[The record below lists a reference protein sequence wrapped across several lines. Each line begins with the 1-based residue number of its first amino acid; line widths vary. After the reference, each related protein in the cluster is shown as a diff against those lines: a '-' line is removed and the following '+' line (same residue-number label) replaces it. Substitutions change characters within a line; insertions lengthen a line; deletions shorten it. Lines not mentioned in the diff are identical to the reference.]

1 MFGKKNN
8 GESSK
13 EECPTCG
20 HIFSRTESR
29 YGGRCTGCHDKKIL
43 EEAKRQGNVDF
54 NTEVTDEEA
63 LREIKNIAERLDEGE
78 KVLEVAKQS
87 RIKPGGAIIAGGNT
101 VFATDRRLII
111 RNPTMLGARQ
121 NIEDFEYYNITGIK
135 LEKGLFSATLV
146 ITVPGM
152 GSAARTGKMAGLLPW
167 GRGEDGIIDGI
178 PKDKAEKILKIV
190 RHGIVEA
197 KKESQKPVQV
207 VQQISTADELAKL
220 AKLKEQGILS
230 DEECDKMKKDLIS
243 KM

>member
-8 GESSK
+8 
-13 EECPTCG
+13 
-20 HIFSRTESR
+20 
-29 YGGRCTGCHDKKIL
+29 D
-43 EEAKRQGNVDF
+43 VDF
-54 NTEVTDEEA
+54 NTEITDEKE
-63 LREIKNIAERLDEGE
+63 LNEIENIAERLDEGE
-78 KVLEVAKQS
+78 KVLEVAKQA
-87 RIKPGGAIIAGGNT
+87 RTKPGGAFISGGNT

-121 NIEDFEYYNITGIK
+121 NIEDFEYDTITHVK

-146 ITVPGM
+146 FTVPGM
-152 GSAARTGKMAGLLPW
+152 ATSAKKSPW
-167 GRGEDGIIDGI
+167 GRGEDGAIDGI
-178 PKDKAEKILKIV
+178 PKDKAEKILKII

-230 DEECDKMKKDLIS
+230 DEEFDKMKKDLIS

>member
-8 GESSK
+8 
-13 EECPTCG
+13 
-20 HIFSRTESR
+20 
-29 YGGRCTGCHDKKIL
+29 D
-43 EEAKRQGNVDF
+43 VDF
-54 NTEVTDEEA
+54 NTEVTDEKS
-63 LREIKNIAERLDEGE
+63 LNEIENIAERLDEGE

-87 RIKPGGAIIAGGNT
+87 KLKPGGANFSPNT

-121 NIEDFEYYNITGIK
+121 NIEDFEYDTITHVK

-146 ITVPGM
+146 FTVPGM
-152 GSAARTGKMAGLLPW
+152 ATSAKKSPW
-167 GRGEDGIIDGI
+167 GRGEDGAIDGI

-197 KKESQKPVQV
+197 KKESQRPVQV
-207 VQQISTADELAKL
+207 VQQTSTADELAKL

-230 DEECDKMKKDLIS
+230 DEEFDKMKKDLIS